1 MVVVVCALFDC
12 MLLLS
17 VTLFNRLLSS
27 SSMLC
32 CKLLLFPTTTVVVVL
47 RSSLV
52 LFTLDV
58 YSFRIIVSVVL
69 HVDVVAGND
78 GF

>member
-1 MVVVVCALFDC
+1 
-12 MLLLS
+12 
-17 VTLFNRLLSS
+17 
-27 SSMLC
+27 MLC

-69 HVDVVAGND
+69 HADVVAGND